1 MNRADPLYCFDIQIF
16 RKSRVVPIMSLTDK
30 GYRILMKDVIRE
42 GDPILRRK
50 VEEVK
55 FPLSDA
61 DRNAM
66 DAMMRYLHESQDD
79 ELAEKYGLRPGVG
92 ISANQ
97 VGVDRRMFAVLFT
110 DVMEEENP
118 TLYEYKLFNP
128 KIVSHS
134 AAMTYLPD
142 GEGCLSVDR
151 PVEGIVPRYEKIKL
165 KAYDENGKE
174 LLLKLKGYP
183 AIVMQ
188 HELDHLNGVMFYD
201 HINENDPQA
210 EPKGVNIQSL
220 W

>member
-1 MNRADPLYCFDIQIF
+1 
-16 RKSRVVPIMSLTDK
+16 MSLTDK
-30 GYRILMKDVIRE
+30 GHRITMNDIIRE

-50 VEEVK
+50 VQEVK
-55 FPLSDA
+55 FPLSDE
-61 DRNAM
+61 DRNSI
-66 DAMMRYLHESQDD
+66 DAMMRYLKESQDE
-79 ELAEKYGLRPGVG
+79 ELSEKYGLRPGVG

-97 VGVDRRMFAVLFT
+97 VGLDRRMFAVFFT

-118 TLYEYKLFNP
+118 TLYEYKLINP

-134 AAMTYLPD
+134 TAMTYLPD

-151 PVEGIVPRYEKIKL
+151 EVEGIVPRYEKIKL
-165 KAYDENGKE
+165 KAYDTEGKE
-174 LLLKLKGYP
+174 VLLKLKGYP

-201 HINENDPQA
+201 HINAKDPQQ
-210 EPKGVNIQSL
+210 EPAGVNIQSL

>member
-1 MNRADPLYCFDIQIF
+1 
-16 RKSRVVPIMSLTDK
+16 MSLTDK
-30 GYRILMKDVIRE
+30 DYRITMDDIVRE
-42 GDPILRRK
+42 GHEILRRK
-50 VEEVK
+50 VAEVK
-55 FPLSDA
+55 FPLSDE
-61 DRNAM
+61 DRNGM
-66 DAMMRYLHESQDD
+66 DAMMRYLKESQDD
-79 ELAEKYGLRPGVG
+79 ELAEKYGLRAGVG

-97 VGVDRRMFAVLFT
+97 VGLDRRMFAVLFT
-110 DVMEEENP
+110 DIMEDEEENP

-183 AIVMQ
+183 AIVIQ

-201 HINENDPQA
+201 HINESDPQA

>member
-1 MNRADPLYCFDIQIF
+1 
-16 RKSRVVPIMSLTDK
+16 MSLTDK
-30 GYRILMKDVIRE
+30 NYRITMDDIVRE
-42 GDPILRRK
+42 GHPILRSK
-50 VEEVK
+50 VAEVK
-55 FPLSDA
+55 FPLSDE

-66 DAMMRYLHESQDD
+66 DNMMRYLHESQDD
-79 ELAEKYGLRPGVG
+79 ELSEKYGLRPGVG

-97 VGVDRRMFAVLFT
+97 VGLDRRMFAVLFT

-151 PVEGIVPRYEKIKL
+151 DVEGIVPRYEKIKL

-201 HINENDPQA
+201 HINAKDPQQ
-210 EPKGVNIQSL
+210 EPAGVTIQSL